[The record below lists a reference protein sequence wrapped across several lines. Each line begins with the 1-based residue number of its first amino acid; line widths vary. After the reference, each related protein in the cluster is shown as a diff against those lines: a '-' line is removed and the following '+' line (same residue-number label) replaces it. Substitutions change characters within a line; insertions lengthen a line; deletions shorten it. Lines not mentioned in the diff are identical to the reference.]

1 LGEVERVEWQDGLGV
16 SCTSLLIKPVGY
28 EPSKRL
34 SLPKTQSATKSG
46 LFMQSVEG
54 PKDLLNG
61 RPLHI

>member
-1 LGEVERVEWQDGLGV
+1 VIFVATELILASVAAGPGLSPKDSPAHPGAAD
-16 SCTSLLIKPVGY
+16 
-28 EPSKRL
+28 L

>member
-1 LGEVERVEWQDGLGV
+1 V
-16 SCTSLLIKPVGY
+16 SAHIASPALMVATRLRASAIISASPV
-28 EPSKRL
+28 